1 MTANGVTDWVL
12 ASFSGVGSVADWML
26 ASVFTSWIDYIL
38 ENQDQFLSLLEGH
51 LVMVGVGEILAI
63 SIALPAGIAATRDPR
78 AARIIENLGA
88 VAQTIPALGVV
99 ALTFT
104 FLGLGKAPTILA
116 ITLYALFPI
125 LKNTVAGIQN
135 IEDSKTRAGRGMGM
149 TNLQRL
155 RRIELP
161 LALPVIFAGIRTS
174 TVLCVGVAYIGV
186 FVGAGGLGVWIQS
199 GLTSVSYDVMLAG
212 AIPGALTVV
221 AFDRGF
227 SVLES
232 IVTPEGVSRE
242 AMADS
247 EAAA

>member
-1 MTANGVTDWVL
+1 MMHNVGLL
-12 ASFSGVGSVADWML
+12 AAYVDVVA
-26 ASVFTSWIDYIL
+26 ASIFTGWLDYIMA
-38 ENQDQFLSLLEGH
+38 NQNQFLKLLGGH
-51 LVMVGVGEILAI
+51 LFMVGVGELIAI
-63 SIALPAGIAATRDPR
+63 AIALPAGIAATRDPR
-78 AARIIENLGA
+78 VAQVVENLGA
-88 VAQTIPALGVV
+88 IAQTIPALGVV

-116 ITLYALFPI
+116 IVIYALFPI

-135 IEDSKTRAGRGMGM
+135 VKDSTKRAGRGMGM

-186 FVGAGGLGVWIQS
+186 FVGAGGLGTYIQA
-199 GLTSVSYDVMLAG
+199 GLTTVNYDIMFAG
-212 AIPGALTVV
+212 AIPGALTVI

-227 SVLES
+227 GLLETF
-232 IVTPEGVSRE
+232 VTPEGVSQDTNE
-242 AMADS
+242 S
-247 EAAA
+247 GAAA

>member
-1 MTANGVTDWVL
+1 MTLGVHASWVL
-12 ASFSGVGSVADWML
+12 SSA
-26 ASVFTSWIDYIL
+26 FTGWIDYIVA
-38 ENQDQFLSLLEGH
+38 NQDQFLSLLEGH
-51 LVMVGVGEILAI
+51 LVMVGIGELLAI
-63 SIALPAGIAATRDPR
+63 SVAVPAGIAATRDPR

-135 IEDSKTRAGRGMGM
+135 IDDSKTRAGRGMGM

-199 GLTSVSYDVMLAG
+199 GLTSVNYDVMLAG
-212 AIPGALTVV
+212 AIPGALTVI

-232 IVTPEGVSRE
+232 LVTPEGVSRE
-242 AMADS
+242 EMADS
-247 EAAA
+247 GAAA